1 MGSSHHLAVLSSS
14 LPETI
19 CILPNRGLERT
30 KFPIFLG
37 VQGGSRCLACVETGE
52 GPSLQLEVSNHTLYW
67 GPLQTSRVLWHLCAH
82 LWSSKV
88 HTSLLFGFPP
98 SPSASSA
105 QTLPSRTCRGNFPG
119 ERLTFWFPHWPSP
132 RSLEG

>member
-98 SPSASSA
+98 SPSAPSA

-119 ERLTFWFPHWPSP
+119 EGLTFWFPHWPSP